1 MSHSNVIGTQVG
13 GVKHDSSKPEMSL
26 ISSLALTYL
35 SAVLT
40 FGAKKYAPNNWRKGL
55 PLSKLLSASM
65 RHIVAINGGE
75 DYDSESG
82 LPHAAHLMC
91 EAMFMCEQLTASPIG
106 GIVGDDRYHYNE
118 NQKDLLAALLA
129 GDVKAVSE
137 QLNAIHSN
145 QSIHNKPL

>member
-1 MSHSNVIGTQVG
+1 MTQGT
-13 GVKHDSSKPEMSL
+13 KHDLGKPNMSL
-26 ISSLALTYL
+26 MSPIALTYL

-40 FGAKKYAPNNWRKGL
+40 FGASKYSANNWRKGI
-55 PLSKLLSASM
+55 PLSKIIAACH
-65 RHIVAINGGE
+65 RHLAAILAGD
-75 DYDSESG
+75 DYDTETG

-137 QLNAIHSN
+137 QLNTFHSIN
-145 QSIHNKPL
+145 HSQTER